1 MGLVYLP
8 TWNMFENFIKA
19 IRTFLK
25 DFERLASEQRQLF
38 DSYVKNATPRNPDLY
53 LSRAKHIEECLL
65 LGVTAEFLL
74 KAVLLKHSYVL
85 NLEIAQR
92 QKRFDPDFFKRIMD
106 FNSKD
111 PMNNKEY
118 KSIQDEAERVM
129 GKASGKT
136 VDFKNCILIF
146 MKDIVD
152 ANYFSR
158 ISKEKYDVANKET
171 QEIYG
176 KTIDTSDALWKIK
189 LLRDNYAHIPDPMY
203 EERGLLPYLYDFLVY
218 IAKKEF
224 PKDFT

>member
-74 KAVLLKHSYVL
+74 KAVLLKHSYIL

-111 PMNNKEY
+111 PLNTLLGHRLPTPIIHIHPSEKERLV
-118 KSIQDEAERVM
+118 SALC
-129 GKASGKT
+129 
-136 VDFKNCILIF
+136 FP
-146 MKDIVD
+146 
-152 ANYFSR
+152 
-158 ISKEKYDVANKET
+158 IST
-171 QEIYG
+171 MLYG
-176 KTIDTSDALWKIK
+176 LSK
-189 LLRDNYAHIPDPMY
+189 L
-203 EERGLLPYLYDFLVY
+203 
-218 IAKKEF
+218 K
-224 PKDFT
+224 